1 MENFDT
7 ATISILIFA
16 ALGKDELG
24 NSAAIYSALPEKGK
38 DKIR

>member
-1 MENFDT
+1 MVNSDI

-24 NSAAIYSALPEKGK
+24 NSAAFA
-38 DKIR
+38 